1 MKQAPIYVEIQ
12 IESDVERLWEYTQNP
27 SLHKEWDL
35 RFSDITYLHKKENE
49 PQAFLYETR
58 IGFGLKI
65 TGTGESAGSIH
76 KNSSERASS
85 LAFYSGHPLSLIKKG
100 RGYWKYKQIDNRHVT
115 FITEYQYET
124 SYGSFGRCIDRF
136 IFRPLLG
143 WATAW
148 SFDALRLWL
157 EKKKHPKQL
166 IRGTMVYSII
176 SLFFSFGWIFHGI
189 NGPFPETINLLKSI
203 QAEWLAGWLEAGIG
217 VLFLFPLRRKRI
229 LYSVQML
236 ILALLCFYRSGELF
250 SFFCYIFFFALS
262 SAGYACSLQ
271 LPSAFHTKR
280 KRKK

>member
-124 SYGSFGRCIDRF
+124 SYGSFGRYIDRF
-136 IFRPLLG
+136 MFRPLLG

-166 IRGTMVYSII
+166 IRRTMVYSII
-176 SLFFSFGWIFHGI
+176 SLFFFFCWIFHGI
-189 NGPFPETINLLKSI
+189 NSPFPETINLLKNI

-217 VLFLFPLRRKRI
+217 VLFLLPLRRKSI

-236 ILALLCFYRSGELF
+236 ILALLCFYQSGELF

-271 LPSAFHTKR
+271 LPSALNTKR

>member
-124 SYGSFGRCIDRF
+124 SYGAFGRCIDRF
-136 IFRPLLG
+136 MFRPLLG

-166 IRGTMVYSII
+166 IRRTMVYSII

-203 QAEWLAGWLEAGIG
+203 QAEWLAGWFEAGIG
-217 VLFLFPLRRKRI
+217 VLFLLPLRRI

-250 SFFCYIFFFALS
+250 SSFCYIFFFALS